1 MNIIKDNTYILNLE
15 ACYIYKAK
23 IENGEYRTDVKK
35 KDKDGNETDINKFSR
50 DILYSATIPY
60 SLETIRAER
69 NYINEWERID
79 GKWYTKLFI
88 NVNFTKPY
96 KVDGKVERD
105 KLGIRQD
112 LYVNG
117 FTLDGVKYKMFK
129 RGGSKAR
136 TASAIFIKEYA
147 YDELYNRCLLGL
159 KFEEN
164 ELCDLTSKNAYI
176 SLIMSGIIGTINIK
190 KEEIL
195 IIDDVM
201 GKKMRVRASV
211 TERNSNNEIVV
222 NEYDDYEVQNNMTD
236 GQGLLDESVF
246 EQYEIT
252 RGHSVALLR
261 QDFTKCACFNTKL
274 QEYYKEHNI
283 TKVYDMFRGWVDS
296 KDIKLVITP
305 SACKFLKFANKF
317 ESKKEC
323 YLHWW
328 NNIDDVFGVVKTDH
342 IGNYGYANRLSY
354 QMINSLEL
362 NYDEV
367 KEIAKDE
374 IEYITKLKNNCL
386 RNKTIKNLFRDKK
399 TKHKKAELQQT
410 FEDMTY
416 FMNYIGNNTPDK
428 LTGDMLQDI
437 LAVNS
442 DFRFTQK
449 FKNYKKEMIRN
460 YVADVKT
467 GKIRIKNSLYA
478 ILFSCPETMLRQT
491 TQKEMVTDCIST
503 GWEVYCPRYKDKQE
517 LCMIRNPQINSGNI
531 GYVTNT
537 YHDEYKWFNLS
548 EFVVCLNTYDVDVM
562 NRLQGCDF
570 DIDSALLIPHNV
582 IVEKAKECQKYPT
595 PINGIKGSTE
605 LKRDNMLELANL
617 DHYLGSSTRTIGQI
631 VNKSAIC
638 NAYMWNAISHK
649 ENPERIQKFYEA
661 SSMLSSFSQIAIDM
675 AKKSF
680 LDNNGKRMSLI
691 MEMQKINKWEVDG
704 KPILEFEEDTIK
716 NVKEEE
722 VKIKKMIVP
731 EFFDVIADGAYRT
744 SRHFDC
750 GMDYLQE
757 VMSRKVLGNTLGTKV
772 LQFKDLIVKQKDL
785 EGQARTNQVKIILD
799 IITKCNSTVNWTK
812 TTECMEQFGDNARYI
827 ISSRAKNKAIDE
839 LHKLSIE
846 NPTILMILKKAFRNI
861 DEKEKEE
868 KKIHKE
874 NCKKNNIKFKRDF
887 SDMAMLTLTLLYKS
901 KPDLVLNCFKSN
913 NVLEDKVLVEDEN
926 GTEDIFGTK
935 YIIMKKKDLIRD

>member
-1 MNIIKDNTYILNLE
+1 MNKIRENVYILNLE
-15 ACYIYKAK
+15 SCYIYKAK
-23 IENGEYRTDVKK
+23 IESGEYRTDVKK

-96 KVDGKVERD
+96 KVDGKVEKD

-147 YDELYNRCLLGL
+147 YYELYNRCLLGL

-386 RNKTIKNLFRDKK
+386 RRKNINNSSSKEKK
-399 TKHKKAELQQT
+399 KLKEV

-416 FMNYIGNNTPDK
+416 FMNYIGNNAPDK

-437 LAVNS
+437 LSVNS
-442 DFRFTQK
+442 DFRFTKK
-449 FKNYKKEMIRN
+449 FKDYKSKMIEN

-570 DIDSALLIPHNV
+570 DIDSALLIPHKV

-680 LDNNGKRMSLI
+680 LDNEGKRMSLI

-731 EFFDVIADGAYRT
+731 EFFNVIADGSYRIT
-744 SRHFDC
+744 RHFDC

-757 VMSRKVLGNTLGTKV
+757 IMTVKELGKTLGTK
-772 LQFKDLIVKQKDL
+772 LLEFKDILVKQKDL
-785 EGQARTNQVKIILD
+785 EGNVAKTQIPTILEIIS
-799 IITKCNSTVNWTK
+799 KCNSTVNWTK
-812 TTECMEQFGDNARYI
+812 TSSCMEQFGDNARYI
-827 ISSRAKNKAIDE
+827 ISSRAKIKAINNLKE
-839 LHKLSIE
+839 MKIATK
-846 NPTILMILKKAFRNI
+846 TIMLILKRAFRVI
-861 DEKEKEE
+861 EE
-868 KKIHKE
+868 KTD
-874 NCKKNNIKFKRDF
+874 KKF

-901 KPDLVLNCFKSN
+901 KPDLVLKCFKSSN
-913 NVLEDKVLVEDEN
+913 IMEDKILVEDEN

-935 YIIMKKKDLIRD
+935 YIIMKKKDLSLN

>member
-15 ACYIYKAK
+15 SCYIYKAK

-96 KVDGKVERD
+96 KVDGKVEKD

-117 FTLDGVKYKMFK
+117 FILDGVKYKMFK

-147 YDELYNRCLLGL
+147 YDELFNRCLLGL

-246 EQYEIT
+246 ERYEIT

-274 QEYYKEHNI
+274 QAYYKEHNI
-283 TKVYDMFRGWVDS
+283 IKVYDMFRGWVDS

-305 SACKFLKFANKF
+305 SACKFLKFSNKF

-386 RNKTIKNLFRDKK
+386 RRKNINNSSSKEKK
-399 TKHKKAELQQT
+399 KLKEV

-416 FMNYIGNNTPDK
+416 FMNYIGNNAPDK

-437 LAVNS
+437 LSVNS
-442 DFRFTQK
+442 DFRFTKK
-449 FKNYKKEMIRN
+449 FKDYKSKMIEN

-570 DIDSALLIPHNV
+570 DIDSALLIPHKV

-680 LDNNGKRMSLI
+680 LDNEGKRMSLI

-731 EFFDVIADGAYRT
+731 EFFNVIADGSYRIT
-744 SRHFDC
+744 RHFDC

-757 VMSRKVLGNTLGTKV
+757 IMTVKELGKTLGTK
-772 LQFKDLIVKQKDL
+772 LLEFKDILVKQKDL
-785 EGQARTNQVKIILD
+785 EGNVAKTQIPTILEIIS
-799 IITKCNSTVNWTK
+799 KCNSTVNWTK
-812 TTECMEQFGDNARYI
+812 TSSCMEQFGDNARYI
-827 ISSRAKNKAIDE
+827 ISSRAKIKAINNLKE
-839 LHKLSIE
+839 MKIATK
-846 NPTILMILKKAFRNI
+846 TIMLILKRAFRVI
-861 DEKEKEE
+861 EE
-868 KKIHKE
+868 KTD
-874 NCKKNNIKFKRDF
+874 KKF

-901 KPDLVLNCFKSN
+901 KPDLVLKCFKSSN
-913 NVLEDKVLVEDEN
+913 IMEDKILVEDEN

-935 YIIMKKKDLIRD
+935 YIIMKKKDLSLN

>member
-15 ACYIYKAK
+15 SCYIYKAK

-96 KVDGKVERD
+96 KVDGKVEKD

-117 FTLDGVKYKMFK
+117 FILDGVKYKMFK

-147 YDELYNRCLLGL
+147 YDELFNRCLLGL

-246 EQYEIT
+246 ERYEIT

-274 QEYYKEHNI
+274 QAYYKEHNI
-283 TKVYDMFRGWVDS
+283 IKVYDMFRGWVDS

-305 SACKFLKFANKF
+305 SACKFLKFSNKF

-386 RNKTIKNLFRDKK
+386 RRKNINNSSSKEKK
-399 TKHKKAELQQT
+399 KLKEV

-416 FMNYIGNNTPDK
+416 FMNYIGNNAPDK

-437 LAVNS
+437 LSVNS
-442 DFRFTQK
+442 DFRFTKK
-449 FKNYKKEMIRN
+449 FKDYKSKMIEN

-570 DIDSALLIPHNV
+570 DIDSALLIPHKV

-595 PINGIKGSTE
+595 PINGIKGSIE

-680 LDNNGKRMSLI
+680 LDNEGKRMSLI

-731 EFFDVIADGAYRT
+731 EFFNVIADGSYRIT
-744 SRHFDC
+744 RHFDC

-757 VMSRKVLGNTLGTKV
+757 IMTVKELGKTLGTK
-772 LQFKDLIVKQKDL
+772 LLEFKDILVKQKDL
-785 EGQARTNQVKIILD
+785 EGNVAKTQIPTILEIIS
-799 IITKCNSTVNWTK
+799 KCNSTVNWTK
-812 TTECMEQFGDNARYI
+812 TSSCMEQFGDNARYI
-827 ISSRAKNKAIDE
+827 ISSRAKIKAINNLKE
-839 LHKLSIE
+839 MKIATK
-846 NPTILMILKKAFRNI
+846 TIMLILKRAFRVI
-861 DEKEKEE
+861 EE
-868 KKIHKE
+868 KTD
-874 NCKKNNIKFKRDF
+874 KKF

-901 KPDLVLNCFKSN
+901 KPDLVLKCFKSSN
-913 NVLEDKVLVEDEN
+913 IMEDKILVEDEN

-935 YIIMKKKDLIRD
+935 YIIMKKKDLSLN